1 MAIPHPGHGV
11 GAGGRTP
18 LAVRVPEFLTA
29 GGGKHPRGHALALEV
44 TLQFEVDAAQLRQD
58 VVLG

>member
-1 MAIPHPGHGV
+1 VVAIPHPGHGV

-29 GGGKHPRGHALALEV
+29 GGGKQALALEV